1 MKEMF
6 YGCNSLSNLN
16 LSNLNTQKVT
26 NMKDIFKGC
35 NSLKKDH
42 IITKDNNI
50 LENFMSN

>member
-1 MKEMF
+1 MF
-6 YGCNSLSNLN
+6 YGCSSLSNLN